1 MYVILTAC
9 STIPELWALY
19 ISHRTSSGDKSSMPG
34 MHGFSLI
41 GAKHDNN
48 HCPPFSAISI
58 SFATNTLVFKIKIN
72 RIYYICYQKN
82 LFINYLRQIFVIVI
96 RISFSIIS
104 YYRTNNVNVLMSE
117 KNNYAFISYQNL
129 CDRIDNTVQIDNSLA
144 DSIYKQPSCIRFNV
158 FNLIMKISSHCI
170 W

>member
-1 MYVILTAC
+1 MYFLKETYKYAHIKKTHNNILIERDVYVILTAC

-58 SFATNTLVFKIKIN
+58 SFATNTLNFKIKIN
-72 RIYYICYQKN
+72 RIFRIYYQTN
-82 LFINYLRQIFVIVI
+82 LFYLHQIFVIIV
-96 RISFSIIS
+96 RISFGIIP
-104 YYRTNNVNVLMSE
+104 YYRTNVLMSE
-117 KNNYAFISYQNL
+117 K
-129 CDRIDNTVQIDNSLA
+129 
-144 DSIYKQPSCIRFNV
+144 YK
-158 FNLIMKISSHCI
+158 
-170 W
+170 

>member
-1 MYVILTAC
+1 MYFLKETYKYAHIKKTHDNILIERDVYMILTAC

-58 SFATNTLVFKIKIN
+58 SFATNTLNFKIKIN
-72 RIYYICYQKN
+72 RIFRIYYQTN
-82 LFINYLRQIFVIVI
+82 LFYLRQIFVIIV
-96 RISFSIIS
+96 RISFGIIP
-104 YYRTNNVNVLMSE
+104 YYRTNVLMSE
-117 KNNYAFISYQNL
+117 K
-129 CDRIDNTVQIDNSLA
+129 
-144 DSIYKQPSCIRFNV
+144 YK
-158 FNLIMKISSHCI
+158 
-170 W
+170 

>member
-1 MYVILTAC
+1 MILTAC

-72 RIYYICYQKN
+72 RIYHICYQKN
-82 LFINYLRQIFVIVI
+82 LFINYLRQIFVIVV

-104 YYRTNNVNVLMSE
+104 YYRTNNVNVLMSV
-117 KNNYAFISYQNL
+117 K
-129 CDRIDNTVQIDNSLA
+129 
-144 DSIYKQPSCIRFNV
+144 YK
-158 FNLIMKISSHCI
+158 
-170 W
+170 